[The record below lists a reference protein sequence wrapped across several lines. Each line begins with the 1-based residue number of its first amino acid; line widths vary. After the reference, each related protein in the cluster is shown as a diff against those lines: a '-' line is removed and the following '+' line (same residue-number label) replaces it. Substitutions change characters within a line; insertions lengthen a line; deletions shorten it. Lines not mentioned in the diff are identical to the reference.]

1 MKTPLVIA
9 LLLALAA
16 PSFAGTGV
24 GNGDWAS
31 ARLEG
36 AMSAYQTGD
45 YRTARRGFQRLAE
58 HGSAIAETMLGVMYA
73 KGHGVRASPAV
84 AAGWFRRAASRGYG
98 PAQIALSD
106 AFARGQ
112 GVSRDIDDAYF
123 WALAATTGGDRSAEA
138 PGRIRVKALGESL
151 SPETRAEIDEEVHNW
166 RPRAQRQR

>member
-1 MKTPLVIA
+1 MKTPLAIALLLA

-16 PSFAGTGV
+16 PSFAGTG
-24 GNGDWAS
+24 GWAA

-36 AMSAYQTGD
+36 AMSAYHTGD

-73 KGHGVRASPAV
+73 KGRGVRENHAV
-84 AAGWFRRAASRGYG
+84 AAGWFHRAASRGYG

-106 AFARGQ
+106 AFARGH
-112 GVSRDIDDAYF
+112 GVGRDTGGAYF
-123 WALAATTGGDRSAEA
+123 WALAATIGGDRSAEA
-138 PGRIRVKALGESL
+138 SGRVRLKALGKFL
-151 SPETRAEIDEEVHNW
+151 SPEDRAEIGEDVHNW

>member
-1 MKTPLVIA
+1 MKTPLAIA
-9 LLLALAA
+9 LLLALAT
-16 PSFAGTGV
+16 PSLAGM
-24 GNGDWAS
+24 DWAS

-73 KGHGVRASPAV
+73 KGQGVWASSAV
-84 AAGWFRRAASRGYG
+84 AAGWFHRAASRGYG

-112 GVSRDIDDAYF
+112 GVSRNVDDAYF

-138 PGRIRVKALGESL
+138 SGRMRVKTLGKSL
-151 SPETRAEIDEEVHNW
+151 SPEIRAEIGEDVHNW

>member
-1 MKTPLVIA
+1 MKIPLVTA
-9 LLLALAA
+9 LLLALTA
-16 PSFAGTGV
+16 PSFAGA
-24 GNGDWAS
+24 DWAS

-36 AMSAYQTGD
+36 AMSAYHAGD
-45 YRTARRGFQRLAE
+45 YRAARRGFQRLAE

-73 KGHGVRASPAV
+73 NGYGVPASPAV

-112 GVSRDIDDAYF
+112 GVERDTREAYF
-123 WALAATTGGDRSAEA
+123 WALAATTGGDRSAVA
-138 PGRIRVKALGESL
+138 PGRARVHALGKAL
-151 SPETRAEIDEEVHNW
+151 SPENRAQIAEDVQNW